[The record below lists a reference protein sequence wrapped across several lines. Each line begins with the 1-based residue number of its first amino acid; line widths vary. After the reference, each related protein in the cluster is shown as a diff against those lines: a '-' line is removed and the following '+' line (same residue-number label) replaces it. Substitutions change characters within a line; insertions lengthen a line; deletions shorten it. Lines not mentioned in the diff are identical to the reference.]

1 MEKMIDGYNFF
12 EMEAEKYFAPPSS
25 WSQEKKQEWAES
37 KIFSGEW
44 YGAQKRDGAFFMFL
58 KDEDGNM
65 YLRPRSRNV
74 KKEFVNKIDW
84 VPHLHNFFESL
95 PNGTCFLGE
104 IYLPSNEQA
113 KSTTS
118 IMNCLLDK
126 AIKRQE
132 KEKLIYYIFDVLA
145 LDGESFLK
153 TPAKDRFDILESL
166 HYNTSDYGS
175 YYGDYKYIEWARY
188 ETGKELW
195 NTIQG
200 LLADGYE
207 GVVITRGD
215 STYLPGKRTNKDTLK
230 IKKELQETID
240 CVIMGANPPTKLYTG
255 KEPEIWEY
263 WFDESTDE
271 KILAKDFLEKNHTTI
286 YAAYS
291 DGATVVPV
299 TKNWFY
305 GWAGSLKLGLYE
317 SNNVLVHVGDLSGIT
332 DEMKENWKD
341 YVGAVAEISCMEI
354 TENQQGGWGFR
365 HPKLLSIRVDKAPTD
380 CTIEQIK

>member
-1 MEKMIDGYNFF
+1 MNKTVDGYNFF
-12 EMEAEKYFAPPSS
+12 ELEPERYFAPPSS
-25 WSQEKKQEWAES
+25 WSQEKKQQWAES

-58 KDEDGNM
+58 KDEQGDM

-84 VPHLHNFFESL
+84 VPHLHSFFESV
-95 PNGTCFLGE
+95 PCGTCFLGE
-104 IYLPSNEQA
+104 LYLPSDEQA
-113 KSTTS
+113 KTTTS

-132 KEKLIYYIFDVLA
+132 KEKLHYYIFDILA
-145 LDGESFLK
+145 DAGDSLLNIH
-153 TPAKDRFDILESL
+153 AADRFQLLANYEAML
-166 HYNTSDYGS
+166 SDENV
-175 YYGDYKYIEWARY
+175 EWAQY
-188 ETGKELW
+188 KTGKELW
-195 NTIQG
+195 NEIQQ

-207 GVVITRGD
+207 GVVITRGN

-240 CVIMGANPPTKLYTG
+240 CIMMGANPPTKQYTG

-263 WFDESTDE
+263 WFDESTNE
-271 KILAKDFLEKNHTTI
+271 KILAKDFLEKNHITA
-286 YAAYS
+286 YAAYV
-291 DGATVVPV
+291 DGAPVVPV

-305 GWAGSLKLGLYE
+305 GWAGSIKLGLHD
-317 SNNVLVHVGDLSGIT
+317 NGILIHVGDLSGVT
-332 DEMKENWKD
+332 DEIKENWRD
-341 YVGAVAEISCMEI
+341 YVGSVLEVSCMEI

-365 HPKLLSIRVDKAPTD
+365 HPKLLSIRTDKSAVD
-380 CTIEQIK
+380 CTIDQIK

>member
-1 MEKMIDGYNFF
+1 MEKIIDGYNFF

-25 WSQEKKQEWAES
+25 WSQEKKQEWAQN

-74 KKEFVNKIDW
+74 KKEFINKIDW
-84 VPHLHNFFESL
+84 VPHLHNFFNEID
-95 PNGTCFLGE
+95 NGTCFLGE

-132 KEKLIYYIFDVLA
+132 KEKLRYYIFDVLA
-145 LDGESFLK
+145 ENGKSYLNMK
-153 TPAKDRFDILESL
+153 AKDRFDLLNSFARAYS
-166 HYNTSDYGS
+166 HN
-175 YYGDYKYIEWARY
+175 YIDWAQY
-188 ETGKELW
+188 TTGKELW
-195 NTIQG
+195 NQIQQ

-215 STYLPGKRTNKDTLK
+215 SHYLPGKRTNKDTLK

-240 CVIMGANPPTKLYTG
+240 CVVIGANAPTKIYTG

-263 WFDESTDE
+263 WFNESTNE
-271 KILAKDFLEKNHTTI
+271 KILAKDFLEKTHKNI
-286 YAAYS
+286 YTAYVE
-291 DGATVVPV
+291 GATVIPV

-305 GWAGSLKLGLYE
+305 GWAGSIKLGLYD
-317 SNNVLVHVGDLSGIT
+317 NGNLLHVGDLSGVA
-332 DEMKENWKD
+332 DEIKENWHD
-341 YVGAVAEISCMEI
+341 YVGAVFEISCMEI

-365 HPKLLSIRVDKAPTD
+365 HPKLLSVRTDKSVQD
-380 CTIEQIK
+380 CTIDQVK

>member
-1 MEKMIDGYNFF
+1 MEKIIDGYNFF

-25 WSQEKKQEWAES
+25 WSQEKKQEWAQN

-74 KKEFVNKIDW
+74 KKEFINKIDW
-84 VPHLHNFFESL
+84 VPHLHDFFNEID
-95 PNGTCFLGE
+95 NGTCFLGE

-132 KEKLIYYIFDVLA
+132 KEKLRYYIFDVLA
-145 LDGESFLK
+145 ENGKSYLNIK
-153 TPAKDRFDILESL
+153 AKDRFDLLNSFARAYS
-166 HYNTSDYGS
+166 HDYI
-175 YYGDYKYIEWARY
+175 DWAQY
-188 ETGKELW
+188 TTGKELW
-195 NTIQG
+195 NNIQS

-215 STYLPGKRTNKDTLK
+215 SHYLPGKRTNKDTLK

-240 CVIMGANPPTKLYTG
+240 CVVIGANAPTKIYTG

-263 WFDESTDE
+263 WFDESTNE
-271 KILAKDFLEKNHTTI
+271 KILAKDFLEKTHKNI
-286 YAAYS
+286 YTAYVE
-291 DGATVVPV
+291 GATVIPV

-305 GWAGSLKLGLYE
+305 GWAGSIKLGLYD
-317 SNNVLVHVGDLSGIT
+317 NGNLLHVGDLSGVA
-332 DEMKENWKD
+332 DEIKENWQD
-341 YVGAVAEISCMEI
+341 YVGAVFEISCMEI

-365 HPKLLSIRVDKAPTD
+365 HPKLLSVRTDKAAQD
-380 CTIEQIK
+380 CTIDQIK

>member
-1 MEKMIDGYNFF
+1 MKYMIDNYNFF
-12 EMEAEKYFAPPSS
+12 EMEPERYFAPPSS

-74 KKEFVNKIDW
+74 KKEFINKIDW
-84 VPHLHNFFESL
+84 VPHLHSFFESL

-118 IMNCLLDK
+118 IMNCLLNK

-145 LDGESFLK
+145 FDGELLIDA
-153 TPAKDRFDILESL
+153 PAHKRFELLESIP
-166 HYNTSDYGS
+166 HNTSDYEPF
-175 YYGDYKYIEWARY
+175 YGDYKYIEWAQY

-240 CVIMGANPPTKLYTG
+240 CVILGANSPTKQYTG

-263 WFDESTDE
+263 WFDESTNE

-305 GWAGSLKLGLYE
+305 GWAGSLKLGLY
-317 SNNVLVHVGDLSGIT
+317 SWNNALVHVGDLSGLT
-332 DEMKENWKD
+332 DEMKENWRD
-341 YVGAVAEISCMEI
+341 YLNKVVEISCMEI
-354 TENQQGGWGFR
+354 SEDKDGKKGFR
-365 HPKLLSIRVDKAPTD
+365 HPKFIALRDDKNPED
-380 CTIEQIK
+380 CMMDQIN

>member
-1 MEKMIDGYNFF
+1 MEKVIDGYNFF

-25 WSQEKKQEWAES
+25 WSQEKKQEWAQN

-74 KKEFVNKIDW
+74 KKEFINKIDW
-84 VPHLHNFFESL
+84 VPHLHEFFNQL
-95 PNGTCFLGE
+95 DNGTCLLGE
-104 IYLPSNEQA
+104 IYLKSNEQA

-132 KEKLIYYIFDVLA
+132 KEKLRYYIFDVLA
-145 LDGESFLK
+145 ENGKSYLNMK
-153 TPAKDRFDILESL
+153 AKDRFDLLNSFARA
-166 HYNTSDYGS
+166 YS
-175 YYGDYKYIEWARY
+175 YEYVDWARY
-188 ETGKELW
+188 TTGKELW
-195 NTIQG
+195 NNIQN
-200 LLADGYE
+200 LLAAGYE

-215 STYLPGKRTNKDTLK
+215 SHYLPGKRTNKDTLK

-263 WFDESTDE
+263 WFDETTSE
-271 KILAKDFLEKNHTTI
+271 KILAKDFLEKTHQNI
-286 YAAYS
+286 YTAYVE
-291 DGATVVPV
+291 GATVIPV

-305 GWAGSLKLGLYE
+305 GWAGSIKLGLYDKD
-317 SNNVLVHVGDLSGIT
+317 NLIHVGDLSGVT

-341 YVGAVAEISCMEI
+341 YIGAVAEISCMEI

-365 HPKLLSIRVDKAPTD
+365 HPKLLSIRLDKVAQD
-380 CTIEQIK
+380 CTIDQIK

>member
-12 EMEAEKYFAPPSS
+12 EMEPERYFAPPSS
-25 WSQEKKQEWAES
+25 WSQEKKQEWAEN

-84 VPHLHNFFESL
+84 VPHLHSFFNQLE
-95 PNGTCFLGE
+95 NGTCLLGE

-118 IMNCLLDK
+118 IMNCLLNK

-132 KEKLIYYIFDVLA
+132 KEPLHYYIFDVLA
-145 LDGESFLK
+145 ENGRSYLDLTAEV
-153 TPAKDRFDILESL
+153 RFNILDTFANV
-166 HYNTSDYGS
+166 YSDPCV
-175 YYGDYKYIEWARY
+175 EWAHY
-188 ETGKELW
+188 TTGKKLW
-195 NTIQG
+195 DNIQQ

-240 CVIMGANPPTKLYTG
+240 CVIIGCNSPAYLYSG
-255 KEPEIWEY
+255 KEPETWMY
-263 WFDESTDE
+263 WFNEITGE
-271 KILAKDFLEKNHTTI
+271 KFTAEEYLNKYHINP
-286 YAAYS
+286 YAAYV
-291 DGATVVPV
+291 DGETIMPV

-317 SNNVLVHVGDLSGIT
+317 SNNALVHVGDLSGVT
-332 DEMKENWKD
+332 DEVKANWRS
-341 YVGAVAEISCMEI
+341 YVGKVVEISCMEI
-354 TENQQGGWGFR
+354 SHNKDGKPGFR
-365 HPKLLSIRVDKAPTD
+365 HCRLISLREDKNPKD
-380 CTIEQIK
+380 CLMEQIL